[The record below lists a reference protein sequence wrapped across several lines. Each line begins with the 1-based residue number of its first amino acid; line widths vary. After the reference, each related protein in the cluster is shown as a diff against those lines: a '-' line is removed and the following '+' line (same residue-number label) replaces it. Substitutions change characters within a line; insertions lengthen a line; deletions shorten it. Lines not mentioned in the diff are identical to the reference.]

1 MAVVLTSCEI
11 FAGARCSNRL
21 KPHQQGVLNAIKL
34 LSQFTSNK
42 SITIVALLFSRTSR
56 TQLC

>member
-34 LSQFTSNK
+34 LSQFPSNK
-42 SITIVALLFSRTSR
+42 SITICFIV
-56 TQLC
+56 